1 VTALSAKILFFRGIH
16 VLPKGWI
23 TCMER
28 NGDYVEK
35 LCHCVP
41 YVFNKLRDKIFKVFI
56 WFTLV
61 FKREV

>member
-1 VTALSAKILFFRGIH
+1 MATLSAKNFLSRGIH
-16 VLPKGWI
+16 TLPKRWN

-41 YVFNKLRDKIFKVFI
+41 YVFNNL
-56 WFTLV
+56 
-61 FKREV
+61 